1 MLSRRIARPMLATW
15 FVVEGIDACR
25 RPAPHVGRM
34 RAAWR
39 GLASRADLP
48 QPPPDD
54 TLRTVIRLHGAA
66 TAVAGLLLALGK
78 APRLAACSLAVLT
91 IPLAVLDAPNRG
103 AAAATPAPAGERPAR
118 ALIRDLSLIGGAAI
132 AALDREGHPS
142 LGWRVQHA
150 RVDRDAELQARR
162 AVASARKEA
171 RSLGRQAHAAIR
183 TVKAHTPGR

>member
-25 RPAPHVGRM
+25 RPAPQVGRV

-48 QPPPDD
+48 QPPPDE
-54 TLRTVIRLHGAA
+54 TLRTVVRLHGAA

-91 IPLAVLDAPNRG
+91 IPLAVLDAPGRRT
-103 AAAATPAPAGERPAR
+103 ATATPAPVGERPAR
-118 ALIRDLSLIGGAAI
+118 ALIRDLSLIGGAAL
-132 AALDREGHPS
+132 AALDKEGHPS
-142 LGWRVQHA
+142 LGWRMQHA
-150 RVDRDAELQARR
+150 HVDRDAELRARR
-162 AVASARKEA
+162 AVAVARKEA
-171 RSLGRQAHAAIR
+171 RTIARQTRSAVR
-183 TVKAHTPGR
+183 TVKAHAPGH